1 MEAGAGLLV
10 DRAGIRGLF
19 LRFQFRPSSDT
30 AVSGIALRA
39 VPHETN
45 RNANPDDKGGFPFH
59 LTAWIGKYP
68 ACSNREGEATG
79 TLWWSPDSRAQ
90 PPLDPDHLAEVKPI
104 GDWNDMEIEMRG
116 LHLRIAVNGS
126 LVQDVKL
133 NQTRPEKFPAPGLN
147 RYSGRIGFLKR
158 TGEVRFRKIEIRE
171 LTVSRVKGTRAKSPA
186 TKAFK
191 TITNSLGMKLNLIP
205 PGEFLMGSPEADKV
219 AERKRSPPPRTDHQA
234 LLPGE
239 YEVTQGQYQAVMSEN
254 PSWFKEWDDLPVETI
269 LWLDAIKFCN
279 KLSERESRNP
289 YYRIEGDPGYQCCR
303 RRWLPS
309 AHGGGVGVCRL
320 RGQPDGLPVWR
331 RCRVRLAEHAWYNKN
346 AEQRTHPVGRKQP
359 NAWGFHDMLGNVWEW
374 CGDRHDAEYYASS
387 PVNDPPGPTKGSYRL
402 IRGGGWYYDQRAS
415 RPADRWGFSM
425 AKNRFSSLGF
435 RVARADSG
443 SDVASR
449 PPVPSRKPPISAVP
463 KPPETVT
470 NTLGMKLALIP
481 AGEFMMGSPAD
492 DKDARDWEKPQHRVR
507 ITRPFYLGVHEVKQ
521 AEYLSVM
528 GVNPSV
534 FSAKGQG
541 QDRVVGRSTAHYPV
555 ENVSWLDA
563 VRFCN
568 TLSEKESPQA
578 VLPDRR

>member
-1 MEAGAGLLV
+1 
-10 DRAGIRGLF
+10 
-19 LRFQFRPSSDT
+19 
-30 AVSGIALRA
+30 
-39 VPHETN
+39 
-45 RNANPDDKGGFPFH
+45 
-59 LTAWIGKYP
+59 
-68 ACSNREGEATG
+68 
-79 TLWWSPDSRAQ
+79 
-90 PPLDPDHLAEVKPI
+90 
-104 GDWNDMEIEMRG
+104 
-116 LHLRIAVNGS
+116 
-126 LVQDVKL
+126 
-133 NQTRPEKFPAPGLN
+133 
-147 RYSGRIGFLKR
+147 
-158 TGEVRFRKIEIRE
+158 
-171 LTVSRVKGTRAKSPA
+171 
-186 TKAFK
+186 
-191 TITNSLGMKLNLIP
+191 MKLTLIP
-205 PGEFLMGSPEADKV
+205 PGEFMMGSTEGDKMADADEKPQHRV
-219 AERKRSPPPRTDHQA
+219 RITRPFYLGK
-234 LLPGE
+234 

-289 YYRIEGDPGYQCCR
+289 YYRIEGDDVSVAGGDGYR
-303 RRWLPS
+303 LPTEAEWEYAARAGS
-309 AHGGGVGVCRL
+309 PTVYPFGDDAGA
-320 RGQPDGLPVWR
+320 
-331 RCRVRLAEHAWYNKN
+331 LAEHAWYNKN
-346 AEQRTHPVGRKQP
+346 AEQRTHPVGRKRP

-568 TLSEKESPQA
+568 TLSEKERLKPFYQIDGETVRVPDWSGTGYR
-578 VLPDRR
+578 LPTEAEWESACRAGATSRYYFGDDPSVIGRYAWFKDNSGGTTHPVCLLRPNDSGLYDMLGNVWEWCGDTYVTYENRKDKLNIGSTHHR